1 MARPQATFH
10 EASGAP
16 LNGEAIVRLE
26 LARNIEAPEK
36 MMNSAPNGQHWPQD
50 PDVWVGVGFSLRRLA
65 LMVDFLGPHTYPFSD
80 DAARQ
85 MLTAAFS

>member
-1 MARPQATFH
+1 MT
-10 EASGAP
+10 
-16 LNGEAIVRLE
+16 
-26 LARNIEAPEK
+26 
-36 MMNSAPNGQHWPQD
+36 NSAPNGQHWPQD

-80 DAARQ
+80 DAVRQ